1 MNGLGRN
8 RDTKNKKHSVLTSET
23 LGVVL
28 VLFATLCT
36 VCLITRDA
44 VFSEPG
50 KFINAFL
57 LGCFGVFAYA
67 VVIFLIILGVL
78 LIAGKRTGLSI
89 KKKTLLTLSFVLIA
103 ILSHVISMRDFTGSY
118 GEYLAKSY
126 SMAEG
131 GIATCSA
138 GGLFTGLVAYVFP
151 LLLSNV
157 GSYVILGL
165 CIVASVYFLV
175 KEFISGYSEPERSR
189 GKFRSSFV
197 KKEEEKPEQPPVKI
211 EGVKDYPVENVVPV
225 AVETPTVSG
234 KQKLFVNNPGDFA
247 LRSKRDIA
255 KNKDTSYIKLGFSE
269 HGLGVVSGASETT
282 FDSADLKSKLDYIKT
297 PPTIDVDKVNSTNYN
312 TPIKSVTYSLH
323 NPNNNYVN
331 TTVSDYIQKSKVEET
346 PVADEIPHLE
356 HDGGKIDL
364 DDAKSRAE
372 VFGNRYAMPSDFP
385 SEPAQSEVDKSSFRT
400 VRDLE
405 SAAENEVVEVN
416 DNPPFIEESVGE
428 PEIAEQVTAET
439 QESTI
444 EPVNDQ
450 PPVSGILSS
459 DRVRSILFGD
469 EEKSEEIAE
478 AKTMPETP
486 SNNDAFTS
494 RVEADNNLG
503 SRRRMFDEP
512 ANKEEEKKE
521 EKPAKPKPPIN
532 RKYHRPPFDLLETH
546 CPPVDAPKE
555 DHEGRMSIIQKT
567 LAEVKIE
574 VNPQSYVQGP
584 SVTRYEL
591 FLPDA
596 AHLSKVPSYADS
608 LKMRLMVEDNI
619 RIEAPIPGKDLI
631 GVEVANKVRIPVGLK
646 EVMEGISKNNKGGSL
661 VFALGKDVVGNAIGD
676 DLAKGPHYLIA
687 GATGSG
693 KSVCLHVMICSL
705 LIRYSPEELKLVLV
719 DPKLNEFNK
728 YEHIPHLLVDE
739 IITDTKRAV
748 ALLHWAYE
756 ETTRRNE
763 IFAAT
768 GGMVSNIDEY
778 NSIIAN
784 ETTPKMPRIVFFIDE
799 LADLMES
806 HKKELEEK
814 IRRVAAKSRS
824 AGIHLVLATQR
835 PSVDVVTGTIKT
847 NLPSRIALKLMN
859 FADSN
864 TILSKGGA
872 EKLLGNGDML
882 YQNSKMSDAV
892 RYQGAYLS
900 NREIMNIVNYI
911 KEKNTG
917 YFDDEV
923 MSYLDQATKEEP
935 EETAITAEEGVGG
948 KEDELFLQ
956 ALWLAVSTKTISISQ
971 LQRRFQIGYARA
983 GGLVDKMERSG
994 FVSPNE
1000 GSKARR
1006 VLLDK
1011 EGFENRFGPAPDTF

>member
-8 RDTKNKKHSVLTSET
+8 NDNKTKKQSVLTSET

-28 VLFATLCT
+28 ILFATLCM

-50 KFINAFL
+50 RYVNAFL
-57 LGCFGVFAYA
+57 HGCFGVFAYA
-67 VVIFLIILGVL
+67 VVIWLIILGVL
-78 LIAGKRTGLSI
+78 LVSGKKTGLSLR
-89 KKKTLLTLSFVLIA
+89 KKALLTCTFVLTA
-103 ILSHVISMRDFTGSY
+103 ILTHIISMSGFEGSY

-126 SMAEG
+126 AMADG
-131 GIATCSA
+131 GVTTASA
-138 GGLFTGLVAYVFP
+138 GGFVIGLVAYVFP
-151 LLLSNV
+151 VLLSNV
-157 GSYVILGL
+157 GSYIVLGAGIILSL
-165 CIVASVYFLV
+165 YFLV
-175 KEFISGYSEPERSR
+175 REFVLGYSAPEKSKK
-189 GKFRSSFV
+189 KFRSSFV
-197 KKEEEKPEQPPVKI
+197 KKEEKPVEPTVKI
-211 EGVKDYPVENVVPV
+211 EGIKEYPVENVVPV
-225 AVETPTVSG
+225 AVQPESKG
-234 KQKLFVNNPGDFA
+234 KQRLFVNNPDDFA
-247 LRSKRDIA
+247 LRSKREVA
-255 KNKDTSYIKLGFSE
+255 KNKDASAIKLGFSE
-269 HGLGVVSGASETT
+269 HGLGVVTGTKEPALNPN
-282 FDSADLKSKLDYIKT
+282 DYKSKLDYIKT
-297 PPTIDVDKVNSTNYN
+297 PPTIDVNKM
-312 TPIKSVTYSLH
+312 TPPTYTPPKSVSYAQPY
-323 NPNNNYVN
+323 NPENR
-331 TTVSDYIQKSKVEET
+331 TTVSDYIQRSNAEPKT
-346 PVADEIPHLE
+346 LDEIPHLE
-356 HDGGKIDL
+356 HDGGKIET
-364 DDAKSRAE
+364 DDAKHRAE
-372 VFGNRYAMPSDFP
+372 TFGSRYADMSGFATEKAEDVKNNEQNIGKAE
-385 SEPAQSEVDKSSFRT
+385 SIETKIDEV
-400 VRDLE
+400 
-405 SAAENEVVEVN
+405 
-416 DNPPFIEESVGE
+416 PFIEERGDIREQIVE
-428 PEIAEQVTAET
+428 AEMASEKNEQPLATDE
-439 QESTI
+439 
-444 EPVNDQ
+444 
-450 PPVSGILSS
+450 PPVSEILSS
-459 DRVRSILFGD
+459 DRVRSILFGED
-469 EEKSEEIAE
+469 ESKEEIAE

-486 SNNDAFTS
+486 ATDNAFTS
-494 RVEADNNLG
+494 RVEADNNIG
-503 SRRRMFDEP
+503 SRRRIFENSAENKDE
-512 ANKEEEKKE
+512 NKPE
-521 EKPAKPKPPIN
+521 EKPALKQDKPKAPIN

-546 CPPVDAPKE
+546 RPPVDAPKE
-555 DHEGRMSIIQKT
+555 DHEGRMDIIQKT
-567 LAEVKIE
+567 LAEVRIE
-574 VNPQSYVQGP
+574 VNPQNYIQGP

-596 AHLSKVPSYADS
+596 ANLSKIPGYADS
-608 LKMRLMVEDNI
+608 LKMRLRVEDNI

-631 GVEVANKVRIPVGLK
+631 GVEVANRVRIPVGLK
-646 EVMEGISKNNKGGSL
+646 EVMEGLAKNNKGGSL

-739 IITDTKRAV
+739 IVTDTKRAV

-778 NSIIAN
+778 NANIAN

-859 FADSN
+859 FADSQ

-892 RYQGAYLS
+892 RYQGAFLT

-911 KEKNTG
+911 KEKNTS

-923 MSYLDQATKEEP
+923 MEYLDQATKEEP
-935 EETAITAEEGVGG
+935 EEVATVSAEGG
-948 KEDELFLQ
+948 GRDDEFSELFLQ

-971 LQRRFQIGYARA
+971 LQRRFQIGYAKA
-983 GGLVDKMERSG
+983 GGLVDKMERLG
-994 FVSPNE
+994 FVSANE

-1006 VLLDK
+1006 VLLSREDY
-1011 EGFENRFGPAPDTF
+1011 ENRFGPAQD